1 MKKILF
7 YVGLLL
13 LLSIFVLGKLIK
25 SAPVS
30 IIINII
36 LLVVSIIC
44 FWFSFKK

>member
-1 MKKILF
+1 MKNIMF
-7 YVGLLL
+7 FVGILL
-13 LLSIFVLGKLIK
+13 LLSIFALGKFIK
-25 SAPVS
+25 NAQVS